1 MNKSKEAYERAVFVV
16 STIGGTGHDV
26 DLITG
31 YVIELEARIAELE
44 KENEIL
50 ERGYNNSFAKY
61 DALQSRID
69 NAPKAWLTWD
79 DYIFGNVMLCESELA
94 GPEKN
99 TCVRLVTV
107 DEEEANE

>member
-1 MNKSKEAYERAVFVV
+1 MTNITPELSTAFYLKHLSDSEHIMDRAAGEVLG
-16 STIGGTGHDV
+16 S
-26 DLITG
+26 
-31 YVIELEARIAELE
+31 RIAELE

-94 GPEKN
+94 GPEKS